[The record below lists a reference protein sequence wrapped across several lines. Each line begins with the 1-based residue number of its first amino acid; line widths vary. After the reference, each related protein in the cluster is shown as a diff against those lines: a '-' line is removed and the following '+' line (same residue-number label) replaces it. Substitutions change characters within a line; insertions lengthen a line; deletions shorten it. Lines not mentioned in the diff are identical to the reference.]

1 LPKKLKVDI
10 PQGEHVDE
18 VSMVDF
24 DQTRGSNARSG
35 GHSHGAEGGAGSFFR
50 EAYSNGSDDE
60 EGPGGQRVECNTH

>member
-1 LPKKLKVDI
+1 MKSKVDI

-24 DQTRGSNARSG
+24 NQTRGSNAQSG
-35 GHSHGAEGGAGSFFR
+35 SHGHSHGAEGGPGSFFR

-60 EGPGGQRVECNTH
+60 DGAGGQRVECNTH